1 MFRTYGK
8 TKTLFLKITGDRR
21 TKLQNDSPKR
31 HQVLEFQVL
40 EFQVLEFQVFDIG
53 LCCGRIL

>member
-1 MFRTYGK
+1 MFQTYGK

-31 HQVLEFQVL
+31 HQVLEFQV
-40 EFQVLEFQVFDIG
+40 FDIG